1 MYPIIQNIISTVD
14 TKCELDLKLMSRSAL
29 NVEYKPQR
37 FGALIMR
44 IREPRSTA
52 LIFSSGKI
60 VVAGTKTEY
69 DAKKACKKFVKIKN
83 KLGYNVVFD
92 NFKIQNIV
100 FNVKSPLSLEQIHL
114 YCEKFS
120 VFEPELF
127 PGLIFRIKK
136 ATLLIFGSGKVV
148 ITGLNAYNEI
158 KLIFED
164 VLPILVKYKR

>member
-29 NVEYKPQR
+29 NVEYKPQK

-52 LIFSSGKI
+52 GKI

-69 DAKKACKKFVKIKN
+69 DAKKVCKKFVKIIK

-100 FNVKSPLSLEQIHL
+100 CSFNVKSPLSLEQLHL

-120 VFEPELF
+120 LFEPEL
-127 PGLIFRIKK
+127 KK
-136 ATLLIFGSGKVV
+136 QH
-148 ITGLNAYNEI
+148 Y
-158 KLIFED
+158 
-164 VLPILVKYKR
+164 